1 MFWEAWSPEI
11 KENLRFFNV
20 LYSPGPRNLRKP
32 KVFQGFG
39 KPVGLIGSG
48 LFGPGLIGPKPFVS
62 EANMSNMKETH
73 SFSEARSRRVGLLE
87 KSIQMIK
94 PHLAGNHVD

>member
-1 MFWEAWSPEI
+1 MFWEARSPEI
-11 KENLRFFNV
+11 KENHRCFNV
-20 LYSPGPRNLRKP
+20 LDSLGPRNLRKP
-32 KVFQGFG
+32 QVFQGFG

-73 SFSEARSRRVGLLE
+73 SFSEARSRRVGFIR
-87 KSIQMIK
+87 KKHS
-94 PHLAGNHVD
+94 DD